1 MLSEFSRDDQ
11 MVLKPS
17 NINNRETET
26 GGLDL
31 EIMENSEEH
40 KNLSQE
46 KSNIANDTI
55 MGAEKRAKTSDPQEV
70 RDPS

>member
-55 MGAEKRAKTSDPQEV
+55 MGAEQRAKTSDPQEV